1 MTKSEKQGERRWRQ
15 AEYPRTGGGGNHK
28 RQNLY
33 VMECRRRR
41 NSRTISN
48 DYDGEFPKLLLDTQ
62 HIAKRPREHPQDECW
77 KSHT

>member
-1 MTKSEKQGERRWRQ
+1 
-15 AEYPRTGGGGNHK
+15 
-28 RQNLY
+28 
-33 VMECRRRR
+33 MECRRRR